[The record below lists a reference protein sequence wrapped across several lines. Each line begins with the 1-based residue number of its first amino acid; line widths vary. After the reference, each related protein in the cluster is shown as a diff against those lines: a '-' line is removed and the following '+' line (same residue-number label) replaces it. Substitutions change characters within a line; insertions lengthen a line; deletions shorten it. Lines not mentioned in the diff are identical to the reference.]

1 MVTLIIDYG
10 MSNMGSIARAVKDC
24 GSKPLISSNPKDL
37 DIADN
42 IILPGVGSFPE
53 GMKNLNKFGW
63 TEPLKETIL
72 KYKVPLLGICL
83 GMQLLARKGFEIEE
97 TEGLNLISGNVKMLE
112 ADENTRIPHV
122 GWNDILIKNQS
133 LLLKNIKNGTDFYF
147 VHSYHFIAECN
158 ENVIAE
164 VNYGK
169 NFTAIIARDNIL
181 GTQFH
186 PEKSG
191 KYGAELLKNLLAI

>member
-10 MSNMGSIARAVKDC
+10 MSNMGSIARAVKEC

-83 GMQLLARKGFEIEE
+83 GMQLLFSYSEE
-97 TEGLNLISGNVKMLE
+97 FGNFKGLNLINGLVEKFPNKNKK
-112 ADENTRIPHV
+112 DEEIRIPHM
-122 GWNDILIKNQS
+122 GWNKIYHEQNLSWDNTILKGIK
-133 LLLKNIKNGTDFYF
+133 
-147 VHSYHFIAECN
+147 EN
-158 ENVIAE
+158 E
-164 VNYGK
+164 
-169 NFTAIIARDNIL
+169 F
-181 GTQFH
+181 
-186 PEKSG
+186 
-191 KYGAELLKNLLAI
+191 

>member
-10 MSNMGSIARAVKDC
+10 MSNMGSIARAVKEC

-53 GMKNLNKFGW
+53 VMKNLNKFGW

-147 VHSYHFIAECN
+147 VHSYHFIAEN
-158 ENVIAE
+158 KENIKAE
-164 VNYGK
+164 VNNKK
-169 NFTAIIARDNIL
+169 NFTAIIARDNIF

-191 KYGAELLKNLLAI
+191 KYGAELLKNFLAI